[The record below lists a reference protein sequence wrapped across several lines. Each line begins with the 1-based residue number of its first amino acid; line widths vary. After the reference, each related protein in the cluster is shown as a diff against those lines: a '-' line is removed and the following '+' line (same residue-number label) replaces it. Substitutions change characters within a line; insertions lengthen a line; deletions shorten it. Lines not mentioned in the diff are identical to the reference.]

1 MIEKFMIICLSL
13 SKLQIKTSNIQEGG
27 VKMKIF
33 KALIIVSL
41 LVSFTLYPQIASA
54 IGLEVA
60 VGIWNQDPQG
70 DIAYKGTSLS
80 LENDMKYGDETR
92 FFGRAKI
99 DMPLIIPNIYLM
111 ATPMKFD
118 GKGSKDINFTFGDK
132 TFTGNVPFTS
142 EVKLDH
148 YDVAFYYGLPFVKT
162 LTPGKLNIEVG
173 LNIRIIDLDV
183 KVQQTSTSMQ
193 DSKSSTLP
201 IPMVYLGAQI
211 NPVEKLSIEAEIR
224 GIAYSSNHYY
234 DLIGRAKYK
243 VFWPV
248 FIAAGYRYEDM
259 KIDRK
264 DVKAD
269 IRFMGP
275 FAEVGV
281 SF

>member
-1 MIEKFMIICLSL
+1 MK
-13 SKLQIKTSNIQEGG
+13 
-27 VKMKIF
+27 KIF
-33 KALIIVSL
+33 KVLIIVF
-41 LVSFTLYPQIASA
+41 SFILYPQIASA

-60 VGIWNQDPQG
+60 VGVWNQDPQG

-80 LENDMKYGDETR
+80 LEDDMKYGDETR

-118 GKGSKDINFTFGDK
+118 GTGSKDINFFKFGDK

-142 EVKLDH
+142 EVRLDH

-162 LTPGKLNIEVG
+162 LTAGKLDIEAG
-173 LNIRIIDLDV
+173 LNIRVIDLNV
-183 KVQQTSTSMQ
+183 EVQQTSTSMQ
-193 DSKSSTLP
+193 ESKDSTLP

-243 VFWPV
+243 LFGPA

-259 KIDRK
+259 KIDEK
-264 DVKAD
+264 DIKAD
-269 IRFMGP
+269 IRFSGP

-281 SF
+281 KF